1 MARRVETLGV
11 TPAQFHV
18 IANWCDDETIRPL
31 AQTNNSLRK
40 AWHLAGKFVV
50 GYSGNLGRAHD
61 FETVLAAAERLR
73 KEPRIAFLTIGGGR
87 RFEDLVRSVKDRGLE
102 GTFPFRPIKK
112 RTCCHYP

>member
-61 FETVLAAAERLR
+61 FETVLAV
-73 KEPRIAFLTIGGGR
+73 FLTIGGGR

>member
-1 MARRVETLGV
+1 MREAQATVVPGELMARRVETLGV
-11 TPAQFHV
+11 TPAQVHV

-61 FETVLAAAERLR
+61 FELCLR
-73 KEPRIAFLTIGGGR
+73 PPSGSAKN
-87 RFEDLVRSVKDRGLE
+87 RG
-102 GTFPFRPIKK
+102 
-112 RTCCHYP
+112 